1 MPRTKKSGSGQPR
14 SNQDPST
21 ADESDSATKAH
32 VSAHELAGSPDIFA
46 RKSAAARRADTPADD
61 AASTPST
68 ADEPASIAEPAS
80 VTSEPLASPTV
91 PPAASAEPPAVSAE
105 TPDASAEPPAASVE
119 PTPPVQPALHAVP
132 ITPPP
137 ARRGG
142 SGIALGVV
150 LVVVGAF
157 YLVVQLAGVDLSSFG
172 WPLFIIIPGLTLLIV
187 GFVSLGTGAAI
198 PGGILTMVGLVL
210 AYQNSTGYWT
220 SWAYAWALVA
230 PGGVGLGLFLQ
241 GLRERNGSLI
251 RQGRSLMFI
260 AALIFMV
267 GFVFFESILN
277 ISGINDQPLVKAAL
291 PALFIVIG
299 ILLLGRSIQ
308 NSRRA

>member
-1 MPRTKKSGSGQPR
+1 MPRTRKSGSGQPPA
-14 SNQDPST
+14 NQEPPST
-21 ADESDSATKAH
+21 DEGDAAPMAH
-32 VSAHELAGSPDIFA
+32 VSADELAGSPDIFA
-46 RKSAAARRADTPADD
+46 AKRASSSSGDVTAPEDTSAVTASED
-61 AASTPST
+61 APDSIP
-68 ADEPASIAEPAS
+68 EPAPAPFEPII
-80 VTSEPLASPTV
+80 TPLV
-91 PPAASAEPPAVSAE
+91 PPASRVELPAPMPP
-105 TPDASAEPPAASVE
+105 E
-119 PTPPVQPALHAVP
+119 PTPRVAPS
-132 ITPPP
+132 PPP
-137 ARRGG
+137 ARRNGA
-142 SGIALGVV
+142 GIALGVV
-150 LVVVGAF
+150 LVVVGLF
-157 YLVVQLAGVDLSSFG
+157 YLLVQVAEIDLSSFG
-172 WPLFIIIPGLTLLIV
+172 WPLFVIIPGVTLLIV

-210 AYQNSTGYWT
+210 AYQNSTGHWT

-241 GLRERNGSLI
+241 GLRERNGNLI

-277 ISGINDQPLVKAAL
+277 ISGINDQPVVKAAL

-299 ILLLGRSIQ
+299 ILLLARSIS

>member
-1 MPRTKKSGSGQPR
+1 MPRSKKSAGQPP
-14 SNQDPST
+14 PSPEPT
-21 ADESDSATKAH
+21 DGDAHEAAENEGMAH
-32 VSAHELAGSPDIFA
+32 VSADELAGSPDIFA
-46 RKSAAARRADTPADD
+46 RKKDAPAETAAVSEAEITPEHEPE
-61 AASTPST
+61 ASEASM
-68 ADEPASIAEPAS
+68 EPAEAPIA
-80 VTSEPLASPTV
+80 TT
-91 PPAASAEPPAVSAE
+91 EPP
-105 TPDASAEPPAASVE
+105 PPFA
-119 PTPPVQPALHAVP
+119 PA
-132 ITPPP
+132 PPP
-137 ARRGG
+137 LIGAPPSPMRRSG

-150 LVVVGAF
+150 LVVVGLF
-157 YLVVQLAGVDLSSFG
+157 YLVVQLFAVDLSSFG
-172 WPLFIIIPGLTLLIV
+172 WPLFIIIPGVTLLIV

-241 GLRERNGSLI
+241 GLRERNSSLI
-251 RQGRSLMFI
+251 KQGRSLMFI

-277 ISGINDQPLVKAAL
+277 VSGINDVPVVRAAL

-299 ILLLGRSIQ
+299 ILLLARSIQ
-308 NSRRA
+308 NARRA

>member
-1 MPRTKKSGSGQPR
+1 MPRTRKSGSGEPPA
-14 SNQDPST
+14 NQEPPST
-21 ADESDSATKAH
+21 DEGDAATMAH
-32 VSAHELAGSPDIFA
+32 VSADELAGSPDIFA
-46 RKSAAARRADTPADD
+46 AKRSSSSSLDVTAPNNAGAATSSEASSADTPADK
-61 AASTPST
+61 
-68 ADEPASIAEPAS
+68 
-80 VTSEPLASPTV
+80 
-91 PPAASAEPPAVSAE
+91 AEPPPTEPEPIIA
-105 TPDASAEPPAASVE
+105 PLEPPASSVE
-119 PTPPVQPALHAVP
+119 LPPPMAPAPPPRVP
-132 ITPPP
+132 PPPP
-137 ARRGG
+137 ARRNGA
-142 SGIALGVV
+142 GIALGVV
-150 LVVVGAF
+150 LVVVGLF
-157 YLVVQLAGVDLSSFG
+157 YLLVQVAAIDLSSFG
-172 WPLFIIIPGLTLLIV
+172 WPLFVIIPGVTLLIV

-210 AYQNSTGYWT
+210 AYQNSTGHWT

-241 GLRERNGSLI
+241 GLRERNGNLI

-277 ISGINDQPLVKAAL
+277 ISGINDQPVVRAAL

-299 ILLLGRSIQ
+299 ILLLARSIS